1 MEREPEN
8 TVQAGNDHSSVEQDN
23 SGPIRFLALFFM
35 CLLGFGEYYNPSLVL
50 LVCTSL
56 SL

>member
-8 TVQAGNDHSSVEQDN
+8 TVQAGNDHSSVDLDN

-35 CLLGFGEYYNPSLVL
+35 CLLGFGEYNPSLL
-50 LVCTSL
+50 LLGCPSL
-56 SL
+56 SV